1 MSRKSAWPSSQR
13 SLEDASRLLNH
24 EHSENAYDDTA
35 LQPLLPRRLDRSGP
49 ALGWF
54 DYDADGDEDLLIGA
68 GLGSAVSVYQ
78 NLGDG
83 RFGQVLSASGL
94 KVPGDVVG
102 VSGWV
107 SGTGMRQWLAAISN
121 YESPQR
127 NAQMRSYRKSIGL
140 GVTSKSL
147 GDTMPG
153 PIAVADVDQDGDLDV
168 FVGGQGCYGAL
179 SAGECVLAFWH
190 RGAGW
195 IGGERFE

>member
-1 MSRKSAWPSSQR
+1 M
-13 SLEDASRLLNH
+13 
-24 EHSENAYDDTA
+24 
-35 LQPLLPRRLDRSGP
+35 LPRRLDRSGP
-49 ALGWF
+49 AVGWF

-83 RFGQVLSASGL
+83 RFGKVLSASGL

-121 YESPQR
+121 YESPQG
-127 NAQMRSYRKSIGL
+127 NAQMRSYRKSAGL

-168 FVGGQGCYGAL
+168 FVGGRAVTGHYPQASVSSLFLASGRGLDRAESAL
-179 SAGECVLAFWH
+179 SNPLAVSYTH
-190 RGAGW
+190 LPLPTKR
-195 IGGERFE
+195 IV